1 MKIRRIIY
9 LFATLVLTAC
19 TADDDALLSQE
30 QQSLMGQAVN
40 FSTSIADPFVTRTSY
55 HHDGSFNEGDQMRI
69 FRQYATDAT
78 GVSFDAT
85 TEAFRT
91 YYLKLNYAA
100 GTSVSLNS
108 DWVPKAGKLKS
119 DKPGSTA
126 TQTSADSLTWENGK
140 TVRFRAWG
148 RSNLAD
154 RLDAG
159 TKESFYPDFTVSD
172 WVTVSG
178 PTKSIP
184 LTMRHIACRIG
195 LVCKAGNEFAGAE
208 ICTDLEDYRR
218 QDNADSQ
225 AHDDA
230 ETAKTDEN
238 TLE

>member
-78 GVSFDAT
+78 GASFDAT

-172 WVTVSG
+172 LCITVS
-178 PTKSIP
+178 
-184 LTMRHIACRIG
+184 
-195 LVCKAGNEFAGAE
+195 
-208 ICTDLEDYRR
+208 
-218 QDNADSQ
+218 
-225 AHDDA
+225 
-230 ETAKTDEN
+230 
-238 TLE
+238 